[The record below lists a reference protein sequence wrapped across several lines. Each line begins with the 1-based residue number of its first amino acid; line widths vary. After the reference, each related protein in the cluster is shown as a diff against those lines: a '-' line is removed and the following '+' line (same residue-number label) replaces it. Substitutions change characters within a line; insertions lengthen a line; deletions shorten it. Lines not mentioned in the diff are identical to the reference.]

1 MEEVIKIFL
10 NVAFSN
16 FAGCYPCPGPNM
28 NPIALGSRWL
38 AYAEN
43 KVRRGLIPKN
53 TSRFLYIN
61 GEKAKKRSQE
71 KGMCKRRSIR
81 GVALK

>member
-1 MEEVIKIFL
+1 
-10 NVAFSN
+10 
-16 FAGCYPCPGPNM
+16 M

-61 GEKAKKRSQE
+61 GEKEKKRSQE
-71 KGMCKRRSIR
+71 KGMCKRRSVR

>member
-1 MEEVIKIFL
+1 MGEVIKIFL

-43 KVRRGLIPKN
+43 KVRGALIAKNTFRFYVYMRGKRRGLRKK
-53 TSRFLYIN
+53 LC
-61 GEKAKKRSQE
+61 AKVS
-71 KGMCKRRSIR
+71 
-81 GVALK
+81 L